1 MKINYKYDYGHSI
14 SGNSITGRAGTIFI
28 KGLIKR
34 HNLQLNTFEFYK
46 SAECI
51 INLPITILKKPS
63 MNNFKIE
70 GLKGHKI
77 YGESEKYSVIKKVK
91 KTGSHTQQQTTLK
104 GLAFCKINIP
114 IHSKR

>member
-1 MKINYKYDYGHSI
+1 
-14 SGNSITGRAGTIFI
+14 
-28 KGLIKR
+28 
-34 HNLQLNTFEFYK
+34 
-46 SAECI
+46 
-51 INLPITILKKPS
+51 